1 MTRTYF
7 FLKISFNFLTFL
19 SGLNWDRSV
28 KMWRATQI
36 ANRGRGNQILHPDRG
51 GRPNSPPSKGGG
63 RIDHIL
69 RPEGVD
75 VAIVTVSNGTNLDY
89 FIALVHNL
97 YKL

>member
-36 ANRGRGNQILHPDRG
+36 GGRGGNQILHSDRVG
-51 GRPNSPPSKGGG
+51 GRPNSPPSKGG
-63 RIDHIL
+63 RVEHIL

>member
-36 ANRGRGNQILHPDRG
+36 ANRGGQPNSPPDRG

-63 RIDHIL
+63 RIDYIL
-69 RPEGVD
+69 RPEVVD